1 MFPIQLISV
10 DSVMVYRDCDVGS
23 AKPSKDILKK
33 FPHEM
38 VDVANPDKVFTAAD
52 FYNLSHKIIEKSHL
66 DNKLP
71 LFVGGSMMY
80 FKTLLDGINVLPERD
95 NNYRRYLENLKEDNK
110 SHFLFNLLNQ
120 RDPKYAK
127 NLNKNDEVR
136 IIRALEVINKTG
148 RPFSKVLEETVK
160 NPLSNK
166 YNVYQFGIM
175 DEREI
180 IHQRIK
186 ERLERILS
194 DGLEEEATTLL
205 EKYNIPNNHPIRKS
219 VNYKQIFNYING
231 EYNIDTFSQKALFAT
246 RQLAKRQITWIRSW
260 ENYLKIGINE
270 IKPLEDSVKKII
282 SLL

>member
-1 MFPIQLISV
+1 
-10 DSVMVYRDCDVGS
+10 MVYRDCDVGS

-80 FKTLLDGINVLPERD
+80 FKTLLDGINILPERD

-110 SHFLFNLLNQ
+110 SHFLFNLLNE

>member
-1 MFPIQLISV
+1 
-10 DSVMVYRDCDVGS
+10 MVYRDCDIGS

-38 VDVANPDKVFTAAD
+38 VDVANPDKLFTVGD
-52 FYNLSHKIIEKSHL
+52 FYTLSHKIIEKSHL

-80 FKTLLDGINVLPERD
+80 FKTLLDGMNVLPERD
-95 NNYRRYLENLKEDNK
+95 INYRRYLENLKEDSK
-110 SHFLFNLLNQ
+110 PHFLFNLLNE

-136 IIRALEVINKTG
+136 IIRALEVIKRTG
-148 RPFSKVLEETVK
+148 RPFSTVLKETK
-160 NPLSNK
+160 RNPLTNK
-166 YNVYQFGIM
+166 YDIYQFGIL
-175 DEREI
+175 DERKL
-180 IHQRIK
+180 IHKRIK
-186 ERLERILS
+186 DRLEKILS
-194 DGLEEEATTLL
+194 DGLEEEAITLL

-219 VNYKQIFNYING
+219 VNYKQIFNYLNG
-231 EYNIDTFSQKALFAT
+231 EYDIETFTQKALFAT

-260 ENYLKIGINE
+260 ENYVKIKVNE
-270 IKPLEDSVKKII
+270 IKPLEDNVKKII

>member
-1 MFPIQLISV
+1 
-10 DSVMVYRDCDVGS
+10 MVYRDCDVGS

-38 VDVANPDKVFTAAD
+38 VDVTNPDKVFTVGD
-52 FYNLSHKIIEKSHL
+52 FYTLSHKIIEKSHF

-80 FKTLLDGINVLPERD
+80 FKTLLDGMNVLPERD
-95 NNYRRYLENLKEDNK
+95 INYRRYLENLKEDNK
-110 SHFLFNLLNQ
+110 PHFLFNLLNE

-136 IIRALEVINKTG
+136 IIRALEVIKRTG
-148 RPFSKVLEETVK
+148 RPFSTVLKETK
-160 NPLSNK
+160 RHPLTNK
-166 YNVYQFGIM
+166 YDIYQFGIL
-175 DEREI
+175 DERKL
-180 IHQRIK
+180 IHKRIK
-186 ERLERILS
+186 DRLERILS
-194 DGLEEEATTLL
+194 DGLEEEAITLL

-219 VNYKQIFNYING
+219 VNYKQIFNYLNG
-231 EYNIDTFSQKALFAT
+231 EYNIDTFTQKALFAT

-260 ENYLKIGINE
+260 ENYVKIRVNE
-270 IKPLEDSVKKII
+270 IKPLEDNVKKII